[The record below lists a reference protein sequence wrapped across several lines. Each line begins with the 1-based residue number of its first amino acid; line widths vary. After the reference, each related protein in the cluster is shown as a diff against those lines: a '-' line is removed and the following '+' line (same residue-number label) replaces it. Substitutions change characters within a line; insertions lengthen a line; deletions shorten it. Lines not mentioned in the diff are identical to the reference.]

1 MTSGCLGTLRGLS
14 QTETGLTRTLTFLV
28 LGCLLLTG
36 VAVASILGRDSVP
49 MLSSSSSPSVAQ
61 SSIPVAR
68 GPVSNREGKKD
79 RLTPAALMA
88 SLDPADAG
96 PAADQLRQAFA
107 NEGVIDL
114 PQNAT
119 VLPPVVVP
127 QPTARPKAAAK
138 NVGAGHKNYTLL
150 SDAQISAIK
159 GRLNLTPSQESHWP
173 NIEIALRAI
182 AKKIHDG
189 KPASGNAPPIDPD
202 SAEVQQLKSAAM
214 PLLFQLREDQKREVR
229 ALARI
234 IGLEKVAAAI

>member
-1 MTSGCLGTLRGLS
+1 MSGRAFLDIPRGPS

-49 MLSSSSSPSVAQ
+49 MLSSNTAQ
-61 SSIPVAR
+61 SAIPVTR
-68 GPVSNREGKKD
+68 GPVANREGKKD
-79 RLTPAALMA
+79 RLSPASMMA
-88 SLDPADAG
+88 SLAPSDSNPAT
-96 PAADQLRQAFA
+96 DQLRQAFVS
-107 NEGVIDL
+107 EGAIEL
-114 PQNAT
+114 PQNVT
-119 VLPPVVVP
+119 ILPPVVVP

-138 NVGAGHKNYTLL
+138 NNGQKTYTLL

-159 GRLNLTPSQESHWP
+159 GRLNLTASQESHWP
-173 NIEIALRAI
+173 NIELALRAI
-182 AKKIHDG
+182 AKKMHDN

-202 SAEVQQLKSAAM
+202 SAEVQQLKSVAM

>member
-1 MTSGCLGTLRGLS
+1 M
-14 QTETGLTRTLTFLV
+14 GLTRTLTLLV

-36 VAVASILGRDSVP
+36 IAVASILGRDSVP
-49 MLSSSSSPSVAQ
+49 MLSASWSSDVAQ

-88 SLDPADAG
+88 SLDPADTG

-107 NEGVIDL
+107 NEGAVEQ
-114 PQNAT
+114 PQSAT

-138 NVGAGHKNYTLL
+138 NAGHKNYTLL

-173 NIEIALRAI
+173 NIEVALRAI
-182 AKKIHDG
+182 AKKMHDN
-189 KPASGNAPPIDPD
+189 KPASGNPAPIDPD
-202 SAEVQQLKSAAM
+202 STEVQQLKSAAM

-234 IGLEKVAAAI
+234 IGLDKVAAAI

>member
-1 MTSGCLGTLRGLS
+1 MTL
-14 QTETGLTRTLTFLV
+14 LV

-49 MLSSSSSPSVAQ
+49 EPSSETAQNTVA
-61 SSIPVAR
+61 VKR
-68 GPVSNREGKKD
+68 GPVANRDGKTD
-79 RLTPAALMA
+79 RLSPAAPL
-88 SLDPADAG
+88 
-96 PAADQLRQAFA
+96 AALEPGDDNQLRQALVDGSA
-107 NEGVIDL
+107 EL
-114 PQNAT
+114 SRNAT
-119 VLPPVVVP
+119 ILPPVVVP
-127 QPTARPKAAAK
+127 QPTARPKALAK
-138 NVGAGHKNYTLL
+138 NSGHKNYTLL
-150 SDAQISAIK
+150 SDAQISALK

-182 AKKIHDG
+182 ARKIHDN
-189 KPASGNAPPIDPD
+189 KPSSGNASAIDPD

>member
-1 MTSGCLGTLRGLS
+1 MSEDIPRGLS

-49 MLSSSSSPSVAQ
+49 MSSSSNVAQ

-68 GPVSNREGKKD
+68 GPVSNRESKKD
-79 RLTPAALMA
+79 RLAPAALMA
-88 SLDPADAG
+88 SLDAAATE

-107 NEGVIDL
+107 NEGAVEL
-114 PQNAT
+114 PQTST

-127 QPTARPKAAAK
+127 QPSPRAKAAAK
-138 NVGAGHKNYTLL
+138 NAGHKNYTLL

-159 GRLNLTPSQESHWP
+159 GRLNLTSSQEAHWP
-173 NIEIALRAI
+173 NIEAALRAI
-182 AKKIHDG
+182 AKKMHDN
-189 KPASGNAPPIDPD
+189 KPATGNPAPIDPD

>member
-1 MTSGCLGTLRGLS
+1 M
-14 QTETGLTRTLTFLV
+14 TRTLTFLV

-49 MLSSSSSPSVAQ
+49 MLSSSE
-61 SSIPVAR
+61 SSIVTQSAIPVSR
-68 GPVSNREGKKD
+68 GPVANRENKKD
-79 RLTPAALMA
+79 RLPPGALMA
-88 SLDPADAG
+88 SLG
-96 PAADQLRQAFA
+96 PAASNPPADQLRQAFA
-107 NEGVIDL
+107 NEGAVEL
-114 PQNAT
+114 PQTST

-127 QPTARPKAAAK
+127 QPAARPKAAAK
-138 NVGAGHKNYTLL
+138 NSDHKNYTLL

-159 GRLNLTPSQESHWP
+159 GRLNLTPSQEAYWP
-173 NIEIALRAI
+173 DIELALRAI
-182 AKKIHDG
+182 ARKMHAS
-189 KPASGNAPPIDPD
+189 KPAAGNAPPIDPE

>member
-1 MTSGCLGTLRGLS
+1 MSHDIPRGPS

-49 MLSSSSSPSVAQ
+49 MASSHVAQ
-61 SSIPVAR
+61 SSIPVVR
-68 GPVSNREGKKD
+68 GPVANREGKKD
-79 RLTPAALMA
+79 RLPPAALMA
-88 SLDPADAG
+88 SLEPIDASS
-96 PAADQLRQAFA
+96 AADQLRQAFA
-107 NEGVIDL
+107 TEGTIEQ
-114 PQNAT
+114 PQSAT

-138 NVGAGHKNYTLL
+138 SNGQKNYTLL

-159 GRLNLTPSQESHWP
+159 GRLNLTASQESYWP
-173 NIEIALRAI
+173 NIEVALKAI
-182 AKKIHDG
+182 ARKIHDS